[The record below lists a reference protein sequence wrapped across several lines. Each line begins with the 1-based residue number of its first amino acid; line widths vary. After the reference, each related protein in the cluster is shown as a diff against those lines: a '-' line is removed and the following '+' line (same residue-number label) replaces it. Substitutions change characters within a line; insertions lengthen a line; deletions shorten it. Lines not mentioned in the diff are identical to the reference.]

1 METKKTP
8 TPPINQYDE
17 GWGNEK
23 MGPLGIAVM
32 ACYMILFALLVSY
45 LLIALWPEKVPA
57 AGQNGTVWNDQI
69 SLFWG
74 IITGTLAS
82 EQRLILLVLLGGAL
96 GSYVH
101 AATSFADYVGNRV
114 IILSWAWWYIMRPF
128 IGMMLALIFYV
139 VIRGGLLSTGG
150 NTQSINEFGIIAVAV
165 LAGLFTKQATDKLR
179 EVFDTLFR
187 TQQEVLRED
196 SLKEE
201 LEGEDHEEAENIDN
215 EDENKGA

>member
-1 METKKTP
+1 METEKKKS
-8 TPPINQYDE
+8 PPSHQNDE
-17 GWGNEK
+17 GWGNKK

-32 ACYMILFALLVSY
+32 ACYMILFSLLVSY
-45 LLIALWPEKVPA
+45 LLIAMWPEKVSSS
-57 AGQNGTVWNDQI
+57 GQNGTAWSPQI

-74 IITGTLAS
+74 TITGALTS
-82 EQRLILLVLLGGAL
+82 ERRLILLVLLGGAL

-114 IILSWAWWYIMRPF
+114 IILSWAWWYILRPF
-128 IGMMLALIFYV
+128 IGMILALIFYV

-150 NTQSINEFGIIAVAV
+150 DTQSINEFGIIAVAV

-187 TQQEVLRED
+187 TKEEVIRED
-196 SLKEE
+196 SLEEEFEGKDSKEA
-201 LEGEDHEEAENIDN
+201 DKANN
-215 EDENKGA
+215 EDK